1 MEIFRQIL
9 VCIFVKFILYLTI
22 AINLCG
28 IDALI
33 ITCSD
38 IMFMHHSPDGFS
50 NRYLFQDSL
59 LPDPH
64 KAVPREDYVIVHAPN
79 KATA

>member
-1 MEIFRQIL
+1 MDYQQ
-9 VCIFVKFILYLTI
+9 V
-22 AINLCG
+22 
-28 IDALI
+28 
-33 ITCSD
+33 S
-38 IMFMHHSPDGFS
+38 
-50 NRYLFQDSL
+50 LFQDSL